1 MSYGNS
7 ACPEADLLKVDKI
20 GITGFKSFADPVEL
34 EIKKG
39 MTGIVGPNG
48 CGKSNVMDGFRWA
61 MGEVSPKKIRAGGM
75 DDVIFGG
82 TDTRPPKSTCEVRVF
97 LNNEERTAPAEFND
111 ADHLEIGRR
120 LQRGD
125 GSTYRV
131 NGKTARARDVQTL
144 FKDAGLGAAAS
155 AIVSQGKVG
164 AIINAK
170 PSERRSL
177 LEEAAGV
184 TGLSARRREAEIKL
198 KATEQNLERAEDM
211 GKGLSD
217 QLTSLKRQA
226 RQAARYKA
234 IDGQIR
240 SAEATAF
247 LVRWKAA
254 DERLRSTQSRH
265 DATEE
270 RAAEAILGL
279 KKTEEALA
287 ETELRAEP
295 LMSGKRESETALALA
310 KAAVDTF
317 DKEIAA
323 AQKALETA
331 KRNVS
336 RTKVDLERTRQ
347 ENADTAEEAAD
358 LKDNIEMLE
367 EDELYGAETITEAAE
382 EHTAA
387 HEEVLR
393 ASDALRALEAGA
405 AALKER
411 QQALQGRHDD
421 LKARITQNEVRRAQ
435 MSERVASLKEQLA
448 GMIDGSGAVLELSE
462 RLEEMT
468 GRALEMDELIPGK
481 EQTLSQAN
489 AALSEKNAQVAAL
502 KAELEVLKSLE
513 TSTDDSFSKTL
524 VVEEGYEKAL
534 ASALGEALNA
544 GSDPASGRYWRGV
557 SVAVDGPEWLPSL
570 SRYVSGSDLLLP
582 ALKAVGVAED
592 DRQATNHLGQL
603 KQGMSIVTKTGR
615 LYRWD
620 GYQSDKEGSAEQD
633 LKRTNRIRLLRE
645 ELPGLEQR
653 ALEAETARDAAAL
666 ELVAA
671 KGKTSSLREEEMA
684 LRRTLAD
691 LEKKN
696 AKAAEEKTEALS
708 SLKAAEDVLPTI
720 IEELNRLH
728 GDLELTVTDLTEASE
743 GETDAATLS
752 EAKENHAVR
761 VSQESAARSRL
772 DGLKRESDLRK
783 AKLEDVRRRIA
794 KADEKSKTAAT
805 LIAEL
810 NERLQEYVEEVAACE
825 EADVLAPD
833 AGQRLI
839 DGLQEAHEKF
849 VAASDSASAVEKEI
863 ADAREE
869 VRKKTE
875 DVTVVREDRASN
887 LAELKAGTEALE
899 ELQREIR
906 ERLNCETVE
915 LPEIAGVGAND
926 ELPDVA
932 ACDARVAR
940 LTRERENIGTVNL
953 LAEEQA
959 ADIEDKLGGAKEAIT
974 ELREAVSI
982 IRKLI
987 GDLDDEARARLT
999 ESFALMDGNFKELF
1013 TRVFE
1018 GGEAH
1023 MKLSGSEDI
1032 LEAGLEIY
1040 ASPPGKKMQ
1049 TMSLLSGG
1057 EQAMAAIA
1065 LIFAA
1070 FLIRPAPV
1078 CVLDEVDAP
1087 LDDANVDRLCRLVKE
1102 MALDDSTRF
1111 LVVTHHPLTMA
1122 SCDRLYGVTMAER
1135 GVSRLA
1141 SIDMN
1146 EAVEFGLQ
1154 QDH

>member
-1 MSYGNS
+1 M
-7 ACPEADLLKVDKI
+7 KVDKI
-20 GITGFKSFADPVEL
+20 GISGFKSFADPVQL

-61 MGEVSPKKIRAGGM
+61 MGEASPKKIRAGGM

-82 TDTRPPKSTCEVRVF
+82 TDARPPKSTCEVRIF
-97 LNNEERTAPAEFND
+97 LNNEARTAPVEFND
-111 ADHLEIGRR
+111 TDSLEVGRR

-226 RQAARYKA
+226 RQAARYKT
-234 IDGQIR
+234 IDTQIR
-240 SAEATAF
+240 SAEAIAF
-247 LVRWKAA
+247 LVRWKAS
-254 DERLRSTQSRH
+254 DERLRFTQNRH
-265 DATEE
+265 KENEE
-270 RAAEAILGL
+270 RAAGAILAL

-287 ETELRAEP
+287 ETELQAEP
-295 LMSGKRESETALALA
+295 IMSGKREAETALALA
-310 KAAVDTF
+310 EAAVDTF

-323 AQKALETA
+323 AQKALEAA

-347 ENADTAEEAAD
+347 ENADTAEEASG
-358 LKDNIEMLE
+358 LKDEIEMLE
-367 EDELYGAETITEAAE
+367 EDELYGAKAISEATEEHERAHREALEAAD
-382 EHTAA
+382 T
-387 HEEVLR
+387 
-393 ASDALRALEAGA
+393 LRALEAGA
-405 AALKER
+405 AALRER
-411 QQALQGRHDD
+411 QQALRRRHDD
-421 LKARITQNEVRRAQ
+421 LKARLMQNEVRRDQ
-435 MSERVASLKEQLA
+435 MAERIASLKERIA
-448 GMIDGSGAVLELSE
+448 GMTDGSDAILEMRE
-462 RLEEMT
+462 RIEET
-468 GRALEMDELIPGK
+468 SVRALELADLLPEK
-481 EQTLSQAN
+481 EQDVSRTN
-489 AALSEKNAQVAAL
+489 AVLSEKSAQAAAL
-502 KAELEVLKSLE
+502 RAELEILVGLNSDAGE
-513 TSTDDSFSKTL
+513 GFAKTL
-524 VVEEGYEKAL
+524 IVHEGYERAL
-534 ASALGEALNA
+534 AAALGEGLNA
-544 GSDPASGRYWRGV
+544 GTDEASGRHWNGTRLDV
-557 SVAVDGPEWLPSL
+557 KGPEWLPPL
-570 SRYVSGSDLLLP
+570 SRYVSGSELVLP
-582 ALKAVGVAED
+582 ALKAVGVAKD
-592 DRQATNHLGQL
+592 DHQATKHVRQL
-603 KQGMSIVTKTGR
+603 KQGMSIVTMDGR

-620 GYQSDKEGSAEQD
+620 GYCSDKEGAAEQD
-633 LKRTNRIRLLRE
+633 LKRSARIRALGE
-645 ELPGLEQR
+645 ELPRIEVAVGTAQK
-653 ALEAETARDAAAL
+653 ARD
-666 ELVAA
+666 EAA
-671 KGKTSSLREEEMA
+671 KTLSDTKEVYGSLREEEMR
-684 LRRTLAD
+684 LRRQIAEM
-691 LEKKN
+691 EKAN
-696 AKAAEEKTEALS
+696 AKAMTEKSEALS
-708 SLKAAEDVLPTI
+708 SLKAAEDILPSI
-720 IEELNRLH
+720 IEELDVVRA
-728 GDLELTVTDLTEASE
+728 DLESAVVDMTEAMDAGTDVAALTEA
-743 GETDAATLS
+743 
-752 EAKENHAVR
+752 KEKHAER
-761 VSQESAARSRL
+761 VALESAARSRL
-772 DGLKRESDLRK
+772 DLVNRESDLRK
-783 AKLEDVRRRIA
+783 TKLVDVRRRIA
-794 KADEKSKTAAT
+794 KADEKARTAAA

-810 NERLQEYVEEVAACE
+810 NERLQEYAEEVAACE
-825 EADVLAPD
+825 ESEALAPD
-833 AGQRLI
+833 AGQRLV
-839 DGLQEAHEKF
+839 DRLQEAREEF
-849 VAASDSASAVEKEI
+849 AATSESASAIEKEI
-863 ADAREE
+863 VDGRDE
-869 VRKKTE
+869 VRKRTE
-875 DVTVVREDRASN
+875 EVSVVREDRAAI

-899 ELQREIR
+899 ELNREIR
-906 ERLNCETVE
+906 ERLNCETAELPGIAGVDVDAE
-915 LPEIAGVGAND
+915 LPEV
-926 ELPDVA
+926 E

-940 LTRERENIGTVNL
+940 LVRERDNIGTVNL

-959 ADIEDKLGGAKEAIT
+959 SEIEEKLGGAKQAVT
-974 ELREAVSI
+974 ELREAVSL

-987 GDLDDEARARLT
+987 GDLDTEARARLI

-1023 MKLSGSEDI
+1023 LKLSGSEDI

-1049 TMSLLSGG
+1049 TMSLMSGG

-1122 SCDRLYGVTMAER
+1122 NCDRLYGVTMAER
-1135 GVSRLA
+1135 GVSRIA
-1141 SIDMN
+1141 SIDVN
-1146 EAVEFGLQ
+1146 EAVEFGHRQ
-1154 QDH
+1154 VNAFPASRDRDF